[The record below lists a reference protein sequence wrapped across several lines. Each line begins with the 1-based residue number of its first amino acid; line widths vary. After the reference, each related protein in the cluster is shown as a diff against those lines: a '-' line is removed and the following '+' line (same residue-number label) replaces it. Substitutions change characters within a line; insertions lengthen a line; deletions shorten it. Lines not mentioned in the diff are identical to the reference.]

1 MKVALLFPI
10 LIFTVWILPSAGE
23 ESPAKEE
30 ILEEIL
36 QKAEESEKASQNKG
50 FYLESTVRKLTE
62 EGAVKGE
69 ETRSYRIIWIHDQ
82 PYAELIRINGKD
94 LDPKSKAD
102 EEKRRRE
109 FAKKLEESR
118 KQEEEVFTWKELYE
132 KYEFTVLPS
141 EADARYVLSFKPK
154 KEGLRERNRME
165 KVMNHL
171 KGKILVDEAYNLMK
185 VEASLTGAVR
195 FGLGILAKLD
205 QLDIEYTQQ
214 TFQQLRVPATLRY
227 KFAGRMG
234 LFRTERQ
241 ENLARFYD
249 FYARDVAPPASAP
262 QP

>member
-118 KQEEEVFTWKELYE
+118 KQEEEVFAFGSRCSLRFVFQAE
-132 KYEFTVLPS
+132 
-141 EADARYVLSFKPK
+141 
-154 KEGLRERNRME
+154 EGRPEGTKQNGKSDE
-165 KVMNHL
+165 SL
-171 KGKILVDEAYNLMK
+171 KGQD
-185 VEASLTGAVR
+185 SR
-195 FGLGILAKLD
+195 
-205 QLDIEYTQQ
+205 
-214 TFQQLRVPATLRY
+214 R
-227 KFAGRMG
+227 
-234 LFRTERQ
+234 
-241 ENLARFYD
+241 
-249 FYARDVAPPASAP
+249 
-262 QP
+262 